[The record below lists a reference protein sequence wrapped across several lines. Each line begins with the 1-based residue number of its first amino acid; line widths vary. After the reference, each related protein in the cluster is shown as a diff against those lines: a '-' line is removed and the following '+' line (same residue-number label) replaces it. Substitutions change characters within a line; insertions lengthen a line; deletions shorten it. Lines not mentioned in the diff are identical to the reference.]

1 MIRAK
6 FRCLS
11 VSEGLGNSVQIRL
24 AAVIPKKGLPNC
36 EENQQF
42 WKYSPSGEMK
52 LTYDGVPMAVVQE
65 VNRGSCERVFR
76 VGAFYYIDMEKKD
89 VDGEQPGLWNLAERH
104 NWLGGQSK
112 ITFRLPWVDPNKPDA
127 PQLRAGEFEIQL
139 SQEAAGA
146 KAQFGDVGYGWQI
159 DVSFAHGPE
168 LE

>member
-24 AAVIPKKGLPNC
+24 AAVIPKKGLPNY

-52 LTYDGVPMAVVQE
+52 LTYNGVPMVVAGDD
-65 VNRGSCERVFR
+65 RSGSVSRRFE

-89 VDGEQPGLWNLAERH
+89 VDKEQPELWSLAERH

-139 SQEAAGA
+139 SNEAAGA
-146 KAQFGDVGYGWQI
+146 KAQFGDVGHGWQI